1 MHAACVFRSLLALA
15 AASTLAGPARAAAPD
30 DDPRRVFADPPRQYH
45 TLPFWVWNDDLTD
58 EQVRFWM
65 QDFADHGIRSVI
77 VHPRPGLMTPYLSDR
92 WFALWKLALAEAE
105 RLDMDVW
112 IYDEN
117 SYPSGFA
124 GGFVPE
130 AMPDAKAVNLVA
142 RESKTPPAMAE
153 DIEAVFR
160 IEGDAAEDV
169 TAKLKAGGA
178 PGPGRYLAVARKTDG
193 RAAEWYG
200 GWWYV
205 DLLKPGVT
213 EKFLELTLEPYRA
226 RFGDLFGKRIPGSF
240 TDEPHL
246 SGVGGLPWTGDFA
259 ERFEQ
264 RWGYALRPQLASLF
278 QPVGDWR
285 RVRHDY
291 YKLAHELFVERWA
304 KPYFEYCAK
313 NRLEFTGHYWEH
325 SWPQC
330 RQVPDNM
337 AMYAWHQRPAIDIL
351 FNQYAEGTHA
361 QFGNVRSLRE
371 LASAAAQRGFPRT
384 LCEGY
389 GGSGWDVRFEDLKRI
404 GDWLLV
410 LGVNTINQ
418 HLSHTTVRGARKRDY
433 PVSFSYHAP
442 WWDAYGDQARY
453 FARLQ
458 AALSQG
464 EPAPA
469 AALVIEPTTTA
480 WLHQEGTK
488 EGPRAVEMADAFM
501 KLLVGLEAAQT
512 EYELG
517 SEDMMA
523 RWGSV
528 ENGRVR
534 VGRRAYPAV
543 VLAPFTETLDEP
555 VMTLLEGFAA
565 AGGRI
570 FSCGPAPAL
579 VDGRPSDRGAA
590 LARAAGWRGVAP
602 EDLAA
607 ALAEV
612 HSPGARVMREAGDA
626 GTLFHMR
633 RRVAGG
639 ELLFLVNTS
648 SNQPARGRVAAPAK
662 GAEDW
667 CAMTG
672 KTGPAFFRSG
682 PDGLAIPFDLP
693 PCGSRLLFLSDTA
706 VAPAHKRMAA
716 KPVAVAA
723 TGPMEVRR
731 VGPAALTLDFVD
743 VTCAGEAKTNVHVVA
758 AADFVFS
765 KNGFEKNPWRHAVQF
780 RDRIVSTKF
789 AVDSGFDVVYRF
801 TVEGAPPRD
810 LEAVVEQPALYE
822 IACNG
827 TPVKATPGTWWFD
840 RAFGRIPI
848 ADAAREGENTLTL
861 RARPMTIRSE
871 IDLVHLLGSFS
882 LKPAARGFVVAPE
895 RPLAAGPWTAQ
906 GQPFHS
912 DRVVYAQ
919 TFPVPSADVPHRV
932 RLPSWWG
939 ALAEVSVNG
948 KPAGRIAYPPYE
960 LDVDLAPGANRIEVA
975 VVGTRKNLVGPHHAG
990 PVRGLASP
998 HNMAQAPKT
1007 GQPPGEAYDLI
1018 GCGLFEPFVLERM
1031 D

>member
-1 MHAACVFRSLLALA
+1 MQAASATRAVPLLA
-15 AASTLAGPARAAAPD
+15 AALLVLAATARAAAPD
-30 DDPRRVFADPPRQYH
+30 DDPRSVFADPPRQYH

-58 EQVRFWM
+58 DQVRFWM
-65 QDFADHGIRSVI
+65 QDFADHGIRSVM

-92 WFALWKLALAEAE
+92 WFALWTLALAEAE

-142 RESKTPPAMAE
+142 KESKTPPAMTE
-153 DIEAVFR
+153 DVEAVFR
-160 IEGDAAEDV
+160 IEGDVAEDV
-169 TAKLKAGGA
+169 TAKLRSGGA
-178 PGPGRYLAVARKTDG
+178 PGPGRFLAVSRKSDG

-205 DLLKPGVT
+205 DLLRPGVT

-226 RFGDLFGKRIPGSF
+226 RFGAEFGRRIPGSF

-246 SGVGGLPWTGDFA
+246 SGTGGLPWTGDFA
-259 ERFEQ
+259 ERFGQ

-304 KPYFEYCAK
+304 RPYFEYCAK

-351 FNQYAEGTHA
+351 FNQYAEGPRA

-389 GGSGWDVRFEDLKRI
+389 GGAGWDVRFEDLKRI

-410 LGVNTINQ
+410 LGVNTLNQ

-442 WWDAYGDQARY
+442 WWNAYGDQARY

-480 WLHQEGTK
+480 WLHQEGQK

-528 ENGRVR
+528 GKGRLH
-534 VGRRAYPAV
+534 VGRRDYPSV

-555 VMTLLEGFAA
+555 VMKLLEGFAA

-570 FSCGPAPAL
+570 LSCGPAPAL
-579 VDGRPSDRGAA
+579 VDGRPSDRPATLSKSPA
-590 LARAAGWRGVAP
+590 WRAVSP
-602 EDLAA
+602 EGLAA
-607 ALAEV
+607 ALAEF
-612 HSPGARVMREAGDA
+612 HSPGARVAREAGDA

-633 RRVAGG
+633 RRVPGG

-672 KTGPAFFRSG
+672 RTGPAFFRAG
-682 PDGLAIPFDLP
+682 PDGVTVPFDLP
-693 PCGSRLLFLSDTA
+693 PCGSRLLFLSDA
-706 VAPAHKRMAA
+706 ALASAHERMPAR
-716 KPVAVAA
+716 PVAVAA
-723 TGPMEVRR
+723 SGPMEVRR
-731 VGPAALTLDFVD
+731 AGPSALALDFVD
-743 VTCAGEAKTNVHVVA
+743 VTCAGETRTNVHVVA

-765 KNGFEKNPWRHAVQF
+765 KNGFERNPWRHAVQF
-780 RDRIVSTKF
+780 RDRIVSTPF
-789 AVDSGFDVVYRF
+789 APDSGFEAVYRF
-801 TVEGAPPRD
+801 TVEGPPPRD
-810 LEAVVEQPALYE
+810 LEAVVEQP
-822 IACNG
+822 
-827 TPVKATPGTWWFD
+827 
-840 RAFGRIPI
+840 
-848 ADAAREGENTLTL
+848 
-861 RARPMTIRSE
+861 
-871 IDLVHLLGSFS
+871 
-882 LKPAARGFVVAPE
+882 
-895 RPLAAGPWTAQ
+895 
-906 GQPFHS
+906 
-912 DRVVYAQ
+912 
-919 TFPVPSADVPHRV
+919 
-932 RLPSWWG
+932 
-939 ALAEVSVNG
+939 
-948 KPAGRIAYPPYE
+948 
-960 LDVDLAPGANRIEVA
+960 
-975 VVGTRKNLVGPHHAG
+975 
-990 PVRGLASP
+990 GL
-998 HNMAQAPKT
+998 
-1007 GQPPGEAYDLI
+1007 
-1018 GCGLFEPFVLERM
+1018 
-1031 D
+1031 